1 MAHRM
6 SNMTW
11 AEFAARKQY
20 PVIVPIGSTEQHSQH
35 LPLSTDAVI
44 AEHIADDLACTINA
58 TVVPTITYGYK
69 SKPLSGGGP
78 LFPGTIDMN
87 GTTVIAQMHDVLREL
102 IDDGF
107 LNIIVLNAHFEN
119 EAFIVEAIDLV
130 TRETD
135 GIATIIETNWW
146 DPLPQ
151 AVIERIFDEHDLQFP
166 GWALEHAAVTETA
179 LMLHYAPELVHMDR
193 LVYREIVESKPY
205 VRYPVR
211 TGDVPSYGGLADPR
225 GATAEAGALI
235 ANTAVEVI
243 AAVCK
248 QEFAV
253 DQTVFYA
260 C

>member
-1 MAHRM
+1 MTTYRM
-6 SNMTW
+6 SEMTW
-11 AEFAARKQY
+11 PEFAARRDR

-35 LPLSTDAVI
+35 LPLATDAI
-44 AEHIADDLACTINA
+44 LADGFALDLAKA
-58 TVVPTITYGYK
+58 FDGTVMPTLSYGYK

-87 GTTVIAQMHDVLREL
+87 GATVIAQMHDVLREL
-102 IDDGF
+102 VDDGF
-107 LNIIVLNAHFEN
+107 TKIVVMNAHFEN

-135 GIATIIETNWW
+135 GAATIIETNWW

-151 AVIERIFDEHDLQFP
+151 SVIDEVFATSQFP

-193 LVYREIVESKPY
+193 IVYERAVEAKPY

-211 TGDVPSYGGLADPR
+211 PGDVPDYGGLADPR
-225 GATAEAGALI
+225 GATAEQGALM
-235 ANTAVEVI
+235 ARTAVETIAVI
-243 AAVCK
+243 CEREFGAA
-248 QEFAV
+248 E
-253 DQTVFYA
+253 
-260 C
+260 